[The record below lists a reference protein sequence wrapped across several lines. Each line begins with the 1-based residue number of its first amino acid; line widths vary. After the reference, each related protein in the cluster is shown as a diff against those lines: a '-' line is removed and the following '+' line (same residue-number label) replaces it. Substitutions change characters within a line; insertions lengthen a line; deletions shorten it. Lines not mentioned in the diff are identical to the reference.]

1 VPLNPRRRR
10 CRTSGIPSKE
20 VFVRILRLYLPTLL
34 MVLVLVLVLM
44 LTACGKKHGG
54 GY

>member
-1 VPLNPRRRR
+1 MPYFWHTVQ
-10 CRTSGIPSKE
+10 GG
-20 VFVRILRLYLPTLL
+20 LRLYLPTLL
-34 MVLVLVLVLM
+34 MVLVLVLM